1 MRASHMLALVAAA
14 MADGTYPVRG
24 VVAHNYPVDLHTLQ
38 MWGFKT
44 VPRMSQAYLTY
55 PEGENMQPSAPGG
68 AAD

>member
-1 MRASHMLALVAAA
+1 

-44 VPRMSQAYLTY
+44 VPRMSQAYLAY
-55 PEGENMQPSAPGG
+55 PEAT
-68 AAD
+68 